1 MLDGQYDNCGEQTVD
16 WYTRASPMRAALNKT
31 GRPILFMN
39 EPMYLPPMSGP
50 LINSGMLLSCTALVA
65 DAHIVLI
72 GAGMIIQL
80 RMSGG

>member
-50 LINSGMLLSCTALVA
+50 LIKSALQSCTVLLADGHVVLV
-65 DAHIVLI
+65 
-72 GAGMIIQL
+72 GAGMITQL